1 MAEHGAALF
10 LRERRFL
17 THCNT
22 GSLATGGGG
31 TALGVLLALHRAR
44 PGGIE
49 IWATE
54 TRPLLQGARLTAW
67 ELRRELVPA
76 RLVPDSAAAHSILR
90 GGIEAVVVGA
100 DRIARNGDTANKI
113 GTLGLA
119 LAAREAGIPFVIV
132 APSTTLDRSL
142 PDGSGIV
149 IEERDSSE
157 VTSFRGVRT
166 APEGL
171 QVHNPAFDVTP
182 GRLIHAIITERGV
195 ARGPGY
201 DFGSPE
207 T

>member
-1 MAEHGAALF
+1 
-10 LRERRFL
+10 
-17 THCNT
+17 
-22 GSLATGGGG
+22 
-31 TALGVLLALHRAR
+31 
-44 PGGIE
+44 
-49 IWATE
+49 
-54 TRPLLQGARLTAW
+54 
-67 ELRRELVPA
+67 
-76 RLVPDSAAAHSILR
+76 
-90 GGIEAVVVGA
+90 VVVGA

-195 ARGPGY
+195 ALGPGY